1 MRQQDELGG
10 PPQRSPEEA
19 RQEFVAYIKELNTR
33 RNTLTE
39 ILQMRLTPWVL
50 IWAAISVLLFQLI
63 GVETLYN
70 TVPFAIVWLVLV
82 FLFELYQNQKR
93 PLP

>member
-10 PPQRSPEEA
+10 PPQRSLDEA
-19 RQEFVAYIKELNTR
+19 RQELIAYFKELNTR

-39 ILQMRLTPWVL
+39 ILQMRISPWII
-50 IWAAISVLLFQLI
+50 IWGAISVLLFQFV
-63 GVETLYN
+63 GAETLYY
-70 TVPFAIVWLVLV
+70 TVPFAIVWLVLI
-82 FLFELYQNQKR
+82 FLFELYRNQKR